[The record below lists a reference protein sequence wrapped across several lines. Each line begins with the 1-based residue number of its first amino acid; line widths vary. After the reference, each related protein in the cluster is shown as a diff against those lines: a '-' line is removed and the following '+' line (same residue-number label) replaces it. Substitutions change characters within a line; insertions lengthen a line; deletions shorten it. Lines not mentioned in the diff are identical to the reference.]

1 MVCMQEKDNITQTIN
16 TFLDREEVQKNK
28 YKPREEQVKVPEASQ
43 RVKSQQ
49 KAQSSVQKW
58 KSTSRPG

>member
-1 MVCMQEKDNITQTIN
+1 MQEKDNITQTIN
-16 TFLDREEVQKNK
+16 TFQDREEVQKNK
-28 YKPREEQVKVPEASQ
+28 YKPGEEQVKVLEASQ
-43 RVKSQQ
+43 RARSQQ

>member
-1 MVCMQEKDNITQTIN
+1 MQEKDNITQTIN
-16 TFLDREEVQKNK
+16 TFLDKEEIQKNK

-43 RVKSQQ
+43 SARCQQ